1 MKLGPKLIG
10 AFVMVSVLS
19 LVVGVTGWSQI
30 TSVNN
35 ELNDITAEKVP
46 AMDSSMEM
54 GIAVW
59 GQRDAAAAYMLGD
72 SDAKTDF
79 QTFKEEFETFET
91 ELRASYPNT
100 QEIDDASNA
109 HDTFSDYA
117 ENPTTGLF
125 TRIDEK
131 NQAIADSKQAMSD
144 FDAAAEE
151 MITNLEDLEDMQVT
165 RKETAQT
172 AYSNAISAA
181 DASMEMKIAVR
192 QQQIAADGYL
202 LGKDTYND
210 FVTNEGLF
218 GAEYN
223 NLINVMNTAGAQHAD
238 DMHANFITFFYG
250 GNLPHTVTLTMEDG
264 TQETFTV
271 GQIVIGAKP
280 AYDNMILSEQA
291 ALQAMANFDEAAA
304 LLQTGN
310 IQGIKEDEVGGDDNL
325 GLDGSEEY
333 SEELGEFGEISMDA
347 MIVLNKLRDTAA
359 EYLLESESLNLP
371 GIEQGF
377 ETLAVELD
385 KILYN
390 MDILAEKIDGTTVN
404 SPTNKFLMEVRHVRD
419 LYGQFLDWA
428 TDSTISGIT
437 YTTVGT
443 SNLGMFDQHDIELQ
457 KYIEYGQKME
467 DTDAA
472 GTLLFAK
479 IDTNATLSTNATL
492 RDLIW
497 EQLMTVND
505 YTITGEAAEKAAF
518 TTISNQIQALPYY
531 SEFQTEHQAVITEG
545 TACIDAYDAWVAAR
559 DNMRIAM
566 DQFDIMGDMIEYGD
580 SDYLTLDTT
589 YNWEGPTDPA
599 STVNPAAV
607 GDNKGLDYL
616 EWRGDVY
623 GLVEVTSLH
632 LSFYLKEQQDIA
644 GEYLLEGDITGL
656 SSVESEFMD
665 SAETFDNYHE
675 DLSTFSSWFSDDAV
689 LSAFE
694 SEIQI
699 NHGNFLDLAT
709 DTDWLWT
716 VADETDS
723 DQDGMFT
730 AHYDDLL
737 GDQQM
742 MDQLE
747 DFDAMANE
755 IATELENLEATV
767 ETTMQQSETE
777 LNLAFDAADHAME
790 LKTLLVQQM
799 DTAAEYLLEDNE
811 SQLPPIENEFNSL
824 SGEFDTL
831 TSNLTALV
839 DDGLMTKN
847 SEEALVSDVIS
858 GHEQFLDYATDDI
871 SIDSN
876 QQNNGMF
883 EAHDDK
889 LSSIA
894 SADSAMADLDAEAES
909 LENDLAEIES
919 ATAVAMGKAQTRADD
934 AVSMAITM
942 IFSIAAIAV
951 IVGIVLGTFI
961 SRSISKP
968 VTELAE
974 GSKSLA
980 EGDFNV
986 KLDVKA
992 SKDEIGDMVTAYQG
1006 MLDNTAIPLA
1016 ELNTVSQAIAK
1027 GDLSKDINIKAKGQI
1042 DEIVRSFNQMQ
1053 DNLRNL
1059 VSEIQET
1066 SSAVAATS
1074 QELASSSEE
1083 MNASTQQVSSAI
1095 QQISKGSQSQATQVE
1110 ETAKIMEQ
1118 MSQSVE
1124 DVTSRAQSATESAS
1138 RTTSTAD
1145 EGRKAVLDAV
1155 NKMRSIQIVVND
1167 SAKTIENLGKR
1178 SEEIGQ
1184 IVDVITGITDQTNLL
1199 ALNAAIEAAR
1209 AGEQGRGFA
1218 VVAEEVKNLAE
1229 DSREAADR
1237 IANMIKEIQGE
1248 TGKAVDGMQRGTKE
1262 VEEGMIAVETTDK
1275 SFGEITKMAAIS
1287 AEDILAISEATT
1299 LQKTGTERVAKSVDG
1314 IASVAEESASASEE
1328 SASSTEELTASMEEM
1343 TARAQELSE
1352 MAIALQKSA
1361 SRFSLG
1367 DSETT
1372 QMSKPKE
1379 LKKKGKH
1386 FPEAGAKREFSKGRK
1401 KAGSQVKLPPKVNE
1415 SLKKRGLIKKGGK

>member
-1 MKLGPKLIG
+1 MKLGPKLIS
-10 AFVMVSVLS
+10 AFVLVSVLS
-19 LVVGVTGWSQI
+19 LIVGVTGWSQI

-35 ELNDITAEKVP
+35 ELNDITAKKVP

-72 SDAKTDF
+72 EDGRTDF
-79 QTFKEEFETFET
+79 QTFKEEFETFEA

-131 NQAIADSKQAMSD
+131 NQAIADSKQAMED

-172 AYSNAISAA
+172 AYSNAVSAA
-181 DASMEMKIAVR
+181 DAAMEMKIAVR

-218 GAEYN
+218 DDEYS
-223 NLINVMNTAGAQHAD
+223 NLINVMNTAQAQQAE
-238 DMHANFITFFYG
+238 DMHANFVTFFYG

-271 GQIVIGAKP
+271 GQVVIGAKP

-291 ALQAMANFDEAAA
+291 ALQAMANFDDAAA

-310 IQGIKEDEVGGDDNL
+310 IQGIKEDEVGGNDNA

-359 EYLLESESLNLP
+359 EYLLETESANLP

-377 ETLAVELD
+377 ETLALELD
-385 KILYN
+385 KILYD
-390 MDILAEKIDGTTVN
+390 MDVLAEKIDGIAVN

-428 TDSTISGIT
+428 TDDTISGMT

-467 DTDAA
+467 DTDSA
-472 GTLLFAK
+472 GALLFTQ

-505 YTITGEAAEKAAF
+505 YTITGDAAEKAAF
-518 TTISNQIQALPYY
+518 TTISNQIQSLPYY
-531 SEFQTEHQAVITEG
+531 SEFQTEHQTVITEG
-545 TACIDAYDAWVAAR
+545 TACIDAYDAWVTAI
-559 DNMRIAM
+559 DNVNAAM
-566 DQFDIMGDMIEYGD
+566 DMFDTKGDQIEYGD
-580 SDYLTLDTT
+580 TDYLTIDST
-589 YNWEGPTDPA
+589 YAGEGPTDPSSA
-599 STVNPAAV
+599 VNPASV
-607 GDNKGLDYL
+607 GDDKGLDYL

-623 GLVEVTSLH
+623 GLIEITGLH

-644 GEYLLEGDITGL
+644 GEYLLEDDINGL
-656 SSVESEFMD
+656 TSVESEFMD
-665 SAETFDNYHE
+665 SAEIFDNYHE
-675 DLSTFSSWFSDDAV
+675 DLATFSSWFNDDAV

-699 NHGNFLDLAT
+699 NHDNFLDLAT
-709 DTDWLWT
+709 DTDWSWT
-716 VADETDS
+716 VTDETDS
-723 DQDGMFT
+723 DLDGMFT
-730 AHYDDLL
+730 SHYDDLL

-755 IATELENLEATV
+755 IATELEDLEASV
-767 ETTMQQSETE
+767 QTTMQQSETE

-790 LKTLLVQQM
+790 LKTLLVEQM
-799 DTAAEYLLEDNE
+799 DTAAEYLLEDDE

-824 SGEFDTL
+824 SGEFDAL
-831 TSNLTALV
+831 ANNLSLLV
-839 DDGLMTKN
+839 DDGLVAEN
-847 SEEALVSDVIS
+847 SEEALVTDVIS
-858 GHEQFLDYATDDI
+858 GHDRFLDYATDDI
-871 SIDSN
+871 SMDTN

-883 EAHDDK
+883 EAHDDE

-894 SADSAMADLDAEAES
+894 AADAAMAALDAEAES
-909 LENDLAEIES
+909 LENDLADIES
-919 ATAVAMGKAQTRADD
+919 ATAVAMNKAQGRADD
-934 AVSMAITM
+934 AVSTAITM

-951 IVGIVLGTFI
+951 IVGILLGTYI

-968 VTELAE
+968 VTQLAE

-986 KLDVKA
+986 KLDVKTQ
-992 SKDEIGDMVTAYQG
+992 KDEIGDMVTAYQG
-1006 MLDNTAIPLA
+1006 MLDNTAVPLA
-1016 ELNTVSQAIAK
+1016 ELNLASQAIAR
-1027 GDLSKDINIKAKGQI
+1027 GDLTKDISINAKGQI
-1042 DEIVRSFNQMQ
+1042 DEIVQSFGLMQ

-1066 SSAVAATS
+1066 ASSVTATS
-1074 QELASSSEE
+1074 QELASSAEE

-1110 ETAKIMEQ
+1110 ETAKIMER

-1138 RTTSTAD
+1138 KTTSTAD
-1145 EGRKAVLDAV
+1145 EGRKAILDAV
-1155 NKMRSIQIVVND
+1155 NKMRSIQMVVND
-1167 SAKTIENLGKR
+1167 SAKTVENLGKR

-1237 IANMIKEIQGE
+1237 ISNMIKEIQGE

-1262 VEEGMIAVETTDK
+1262 VEEGMLAVETTDK

-1287 AEDILAISEATT
+1287 QEEILAISEATT
-1299 LQKTGTERVAKSVDG
+1299 LQKQGTERVAKSVDG

-1352 MAIALQKSA
+1352 MAMALQKSA
-1361 SRFSLG
+1361 GRFRL
-1367 DSETT
+1367 SETDTT
-1372 QMSKPKE
+1372 QKPKTE
-1379 LKKKGKH
+1379 ESQKKAKHTGGYAHKREISRGKKKS
-1386 FPEAGAKREFSKGRK
+1386 PSE
-1401 KAGSQVKLPPKVNE
+1401 VKLPPKVNE
-1415 SLKKRGLIKKGGK
+1415 SLKKRGIIKKDGK